1 MGCIVLFA
9 SVQDVNFYAELTKYG
24 IIEHRPK
31 ARKPS
36 PACRDI
42 IDVVTAFDIETTTLN
57 FPLEEG
63 KLVNSHAFMY
73 VWQFQLNDITI
84 MGRSWDECLQLFFKL
99 ADACKRIRKEKRL
112 EQLPV
117 VVIWVHNLAYE
128 FQFLSGLYPFKN
140 EECFFRDIRKPIYC
154 NMLDC
159 LQFRCSYIQ
168 TNMSLSHLTKQLKVE
183 QKLSGQQY
191 NYDKIRFPWTPL
203 SDFEIEY
210 CTRDVRSLVTCMQI
224 KMLNDHDNL
233 QTIPLTST
241 GYVRRDCTAALRERE
256 LFLKIKEL
264 LPGEKAYRLLR
275 TAFRGGNTHCNRK
288 YSGKIL
294 SNVYSYDMSSCYPAQ
309 QLTKKFPMTP
319 FRFLDD
325 RLTFDRIFHFIGL
338 GYAVVGL
345 YQFKNIRLRKSV
357 TVPYLSLGRCE
368 CFGFDGRSSGYG
380 LDNGR
385 ILYADYCK
393 AALTEIDLN
402 IVIRQYEFD
411 EVDVMTAMV
420 AQKHYLP
427 DEYRKVIQKYYENKT
442 KLKGSTDPEE
452 IYLYQKDKEKLN
464 GIYGMSAQDPIHA
477 EIIYTDGEYTR
488 SSYDTLDD
496 IEKTLKK
503 AKFPYQWGVYTTAY
517 ARAALQEAI
526 DAAGQTL
533 VYCDTDSIKTVGK
546 TDLSLINKKREKAAI
561 DQGAFADDPKGIRH
575 FMGVFELECKY
586 DRFISCGAKRYAYEI
601 GACKFKNSCEKGS
614 YCHMGITVSGVSKA
628 INEKTGFS
636 FAAEELKKLE
646 KFREGFIW
654 HKAAG
659 TMAVYNDEDDFL
671 YIDPDS
677 GNSVQITKN
686 VALLPTTY
694 EMTYSKDYK
703 LLLNDI
709 ELYGDYRRERE

>member
-1 MGCIVLFA
+1 
-9 SVQDVNFYAELTKYG
+9 
-24 IIEHRPK
+24 
-31 ARKPS
+31 
-36 PACRDI
+36 
-42 IDVVTAFDIETTTLN
+42 
-57 FPLEEG
+57 
-63 KLVNSHAFMY
+63 
-73 VWQFQLNDITI
+73 
-84 MGRSWDECLQLFFKL
+84 
-99 ADACKRIRKEKRL
+99 
-112 EQLPV
+112 
-117 VVIWVHNLAYE
+117 
-128 FQFLSGLYPFKN
+128 
-140 EECFFRDIRKPIYC
+140 
-154 NMLDC
+154 ML
-159 LQFRCSYIQ
+159 
-168 TNMSLSHLTKQLKVE
+168 K
-183 QKLSGQQY
+183 
-191 NYDKIRFPWTPL
+191 
-203 SDFEIEY
+203 
-210 CTRDVRSLVTCMQI
+210 
-224 KMLNDHDNL
+224 DHDNL

-309 QLTKKFPMTP
+309 QLTKKFPMSP
-319 FRFLDD
+319 FKFLDD

-402 IVIRQYEFD
+402 IVVKQYEFD

-427 DEYRKVIQKYYENKT
+427 DEYRAVIKKYYENKT

-452 IYLYQKDKEKLN
+452 IYLYQKSKEKLN

-488 SSYDTLDD
+488 SSYDTLADV
-496 IEKTLKK
+496 EKTLKK
-503 AKFPYQWGVYTTAY
+503 AKFPYSWGVYTTAY

-561 DQGAFADDPKGIRH
+561 DQGAFADDPKGTRH

-601 GACKFKNSCEKGS
+601 DGK
-614 YCHMGITVSGVSKA
+614 MGITVSGVSKA
-628 INEKTGFS
+628 INEKTGVS
-636 FAAEELKKLE
+636 FAVEELKRLE

-671 YIDPDS
+671 YTDPDS